1 MPVAS
6 KINYLKSSKIKAF
19 KIFYNLISIFF
30 TQNTLHIFCLKS
42 PRANVIN
49 KIVELCF
56 SPVSSTKLVLW
67 SNFIELT
74 QCKTFLLHYV
84 MFISDCTWL
93 FTWPLTSEFLSCSL
107 IYNCNCAQRY
117 LFPVYLHTRQMIIQ
131 IMISTIIY
139 LENDEV
145 SLFHV
150 FMFSLIVDENF
161 TISFI

>member
-1 MPVAS
+1 MLVPVAS
-6 KINYLKSSKIKAF
+6 KMNYLKSSKIKAF

-93 FTWPLTSEFLSCSL
+93 LTWLLTSEFLSCSL

-117 LFPVYLHTRQMIIQ
+117 LFPVYLHTRHNDFDD
-131 IMISTIIY
+131 Y
-139 LENDEV
+139 LPRKWW
-145 SLFHV
+145 SLFISYLHV
-150 FMFSLIVDENF
+150 FTHSRWKLHHLFHLS
-161 TISFI
+161 T